1 MTHSPERPER
11 APLSFVQERL
21 WLLGQLSIPP
31 TTFQKTRAIRISG
44 PLDADRLRN
53 AWLELLRRHEVL
65 RSRIEIAEGAP
76 STVVV
81 DVDDCPS
88 LIVHDQ
94 GGWPDACAESDRL
107 LMEQARQPFDLEAD
121 LPIRATLIRVSDED
135 HLLVLSFH
143 RIAADPPSEAIIL
156 RDLGTSYRALD
167 DSQAVCGFTSLP
179 RQYRDY
185 AAWQRSPAQDEARR
199 QSLEY
204 WTDRLANAPG
214 PLELPFDRPRQAD
227 PGTSTARLSWP
238 LDGPR
243 LDHLRALG
251 DAEGVPIATVIL
263 AGFEILLARMAGT
276 VDLIVGY
283 PVDGRNHPDLGE
295 AVGPFTDVLPL
306 HADLSGRP
314 TFRELVSRNHAWIHE
329 ARSHHL
335 LPPEVLVETIRP
347 VRSPAHDSPVT
358 VQFAVEPRVDLGPSW
373 SGFSLIQREI
383 QPSPNGL
390 ELSLTLAG
398 DGDTLLGV
406 LEYDTELFDP
416 ETAER
421 ILGRLQIILDGAVAD
436 PDQAIDRLSILSKSE
451 FDRVVH
457 DWNATQLDLPIETTL
472 HRLIEEQV
480 QRTPTRVAVRFP
492 DVDDDG
498 GVIASELTFGEL
510 NQRANRL
517 AHHLRSLGVGA
528 EAVVAVVAERSPE
541 LVIALLGVLKAGAA
555 YLPIDPSAPASYL
568 KGLLEDARPRAVVTQ
583 PSFVETLM
591 ALGQP
596 APLVEL
602 RTPDLSPPGSDEN
615 PEPVNAPS
623 HAAYLIYTSGS
634 TGLPKGVINEH
645 RAICNRLLWG
655 QLTFPI
661 GPGDRVL
668 QKTPYTFDVSV
679 WEFFWPLMTGACLVL
694 ARPDGHRDPSYI
706 ARLITRARVTHCH
719 FVPSMLGPFLDD
731 PVAPGCLS
739 TLRHVFS
746 SGEALTADLRDRFFE
761 RLGPGVE
768 LHNLYGP
775 TEAAVEVTYHRCQPG
790 DRPGPVPIGRPIA
803 NARTYILDEHGQPQP
818 IGVPGELF
826 LGGLCVARGYLNRPE
841 LTAER
846 FLVDPFEP
854 AGNARLYRTGD
865 RARWLPDGSIEYLGR
880 LDHQMKIRGVRIEPG
895 EVEAALRRHPDVSD
909 AAVVACEDSVAGSW
923 LAAYIV
929 APAGTLPPSAAVLR
943 RFVSEELPEAAI
955 PSAYV
960 PLEALPLTTS
970 GKLNRKALP
979 SVERGSFGAATE
991 SPPPRDPVETALADC
1006 WSEILGVDPIGLG
1019 DDFFER
1025 GGHSLAAA
1033 RVMARIRLIFGV
1045 ELPIRALFE
1054 NPTLAALARRVAVAL
1069 RESKSLGESVTTA
1082 GPIRRVEGSPTPVSP
1097 SQWRLW
1103 FLDQISPGLP
1113 VYNLSSAERLAG
1125 PLDGPALS
1133 RSLGEVV
1140 RRHETL
1146 RTVFRPDSDTNPIP
1160 VVLPDDQPSWPL
1172 PIEDLSSVPDHERMS
1187 VLTKGLHAEGERP
1200 FDLSVGPL
1208 FRARLF
1214 RVGQEDHVLQ
1224 LTVHHIACDGW
1235 SLGLIWRDIAA
1246 FYHGH
1251 TSGQFASL
1259 PEIAVTFGDFAA
1271 WQAGRLAGESFR
1283 DRIASWIGQLE
1294 ELPTVLELPTDR
1306 PRPSVPSMKGGHI
1319 PIEVPG
1325 AVAQGLTN
1333 LARSEGASLF
1343 MVLLGAFA
1351 ALLRRYSG
1359 QTDLAIGSPGA
1370 GRPHPDLDEVVG
1382 CFVNLLV
1389 LRVNLPGNPTFRE
1402 LVRAARETTLEAMAH
1417 QDIPFER
1424 IVESLNP
1431 RRDPGQHPLIQ
1442 AVFTVQDYPRPALGW
1457 GTLHAST
1464 VEFELDVAKFDLTLM
1479 MTVHGGTIRGQLGY
1493 NAEIFDVKTAS
1504 RLVDHF
1510 QILLR
1515 DAAAHPD
1522 RPLSECS
1529 FLTDPERRQLASWNE
1544 TSTHYPRE
1552 RSLVELFH
1560 ERATASPDW
1569 PAIEDGGRIL
1579 SYRELR
1585 RHADRLATRLRDAG
1599 VAVGDKVG
1607 LLIDRSADAVIALL
1621 AVLKTGATYVP
1632 VAPDTP
1638 ARRLDYVFRDCAASA
1653 VIVRQGET
1661 DRVPRTFTGTV
1672 IELGSASHGL
1682 ESVEEFDQPVDASSP
1697 AYLIYTSGSTGLP
1710 KGVLVPH
1717 RAVVRLVVGTDY
1729 AALDASDRVALASTL
1744 AFDAST
1750 FEVWGALLNGGTL
1763 VVIAREALVDPEALR
1778 NLLVSRRITT
1788 LFLTTALFHQIAR
1801 SQPSTFGSLRHLLVG
1816 GEELDPAA
1824 ARAVLQSSLSPCRL
1838 LNVYGPTESTTF
1850 ATWHQVLPDEVA
1862 EGIHSV
1868 PIGRPIANT
1877 RAYVLDEH
1885 QRPLPVG
1892 LPGEL
1897 WLGGD
1902 GLAIGYHH
1910 APGLTA
1916 RRFVPNPFGDG
1927 SEARLYRTGDR
1938 VRRLPDGTLVFLGR
1952 LDNQIKLRGF
1962 RVEPGEIEAALRRHP
1977 GVLDAAVVPQ
1987 ADGSGG
1993 IRLVAFVVLDG
2004 SDLPADR
2011 LRSAL
2016 RDELPEFLVP
2026 SLVVS
2031 VDALPMT
2038 SSGKIDRRSL
2048 ADRKLAD
2055 PEPTGAP
2062 PESLTE
2068 DEQTLLR
2075 LWQEVLPN
2083 RAIGP
2088 DDDFFDLGGH
2098 SLLATRLF
2106 ARIEDEF
2113 GVRPPLTHLLA
2124 RSTVRRLAATLRK
2137 TIPACSPSRLVAI
2150 TPVDGAQLPPFV
2162 CFPGG
2167 FGRDGMLLGHGLSLA
2182 SLARLLGPDTPFF
2195 SVSLGQVPSGQ
2206 TFAELIPPIAEQFL
2220 DDLKTALPEGPY
2232 YLGGYSLGGL
2242 LALEVARRL
2251 IAGGDSIGMLALID
2265 VFGPNYPRRRSRREW
2280 IGAHLN
2286 DLRDRCAADR
2296 FRYFSEKLR
2305 SRLRPG
2311 TGLKTTPLSP
2321 EPRDEI
2327 LWNSIETY
2335 LRGLEP
2341 YPGRIVLFRAA
2352 TQPRKA
2358 RFSHEDTTNGWGAIA
2373 NGGVEVIECPG
2384 NHLTMLLP
2392 PHLAF
2397 LAAALRESFRKH
2409 SQRQATF

>member
-1 MTHSPERPER
+1 M
-11 APLSFVQERL
+11 L
-21 WLLGQLSIPP
+21 
-31 TTFQKTRAIRISG
+31 RIVG
-44 PLDADRLRN
+44 PLDANRLRG

-65 RSRIEIAEGAP
+65 RSRIQTVEGVPGA
-76 STVVV
+76 VVV

-88 LIVHDQ
+88 LSVHDQ
-94 GGWPDACAESDRL
+94 SGWPDAGPEADRL
-107 LMEQARQPFDLEAD
+107 IMEQARHPFDLAAE
-121 LPIRATLIRVSDED
+121 LPIRATLIRVSSED

-143 RIAADPPSEAIIL
+143 RIAVDPFSEDLIL
-156 RDLGTSYRALD
+156 RDLGTRYRALD
-167 DSQAVCGFTSLP
+167 DAQALCGFTSFP
-179 RQYRDY
+179 RQYRAY
-185 AAWQRSPAQDEARR
+185 ATWQRSPAQEETRR
-199 QSLEY
+199 RALAF
-204 WTDRLANAPG
+204 WTNHLANAPD
-214 PLELPFDRPRQAD
+214 PLELPFDRPRQVD
-227 PGTSTARLSWP
+227 PGTTTARLAWS
-238 LDGPR
+238 LAGSR
-243 LDHLRALG
+243 LNDLRALG

-263 AGFEILLARMAGT
+263 AGFEILLARMAGSEEL
-276 VDLIVGY
+276 VVGY
-283 PVDGRNHPDLGE
+283 PDDGRQHPDLQDL
-295 AVGPFTDVLPL
+295 VGPVTNVLPL
-306 HADLSGRP
+306 RANLSGSP
-314 TFRELVSRNHAWIHE
+314 TFRELVARNHGWIHE
-329 ARSHHL
+329 ARAHHL
-335 LPPEVLVETIRP
+335 LPSEILVETIRP
-347 VRSPAHDSPVT
+347 VRSPAHHSLVS
-358 VQFAVEPRVDLGPSW
+358 VQFAVEPQSDLEPSW
-373 SGFSLIQREI
+373 SGFSLVQREI
-383 QPSPNGL
+383 QSSPTGL
-390 ELSLTLAG
+390 ELSLKLTDA
-398 DGDTLLGV
+398 GDTLLGV
-406 LEYDTELFDP
+406 LEYDTGLFDP
-416 ETAER
+416 ETADR
-421 ILGRLQIILDGAVAD
+421 VLGRLQIILDGAVAD
-436 PDQAIDRLSILSKSE
+436 PDQTIDRLPILSKSE
-451 FDRVVH
+451 LDRVVH
-457 DWNATQLDLPIETTL
+457 EWNATQRDLPIETTL
-472 HRLIEEQV
+472 HHLIEDQV
-480 QRTPTRVAVRFP
+480 QKTPTQVAVLFP

-498 GVIASELTFGEL
+498 GVIPAALTFAEL

-528 EAVVAVVAERSPE
+528 ETTVAVVAERSPE

-555 YLPIDPSAPASYL
+555 YLPLDPSAPASYL
-568 KGLLEDARPRAVVTQ
+568 KGLLDDAQPNAIVTQ
-583 PSFVETLM
+583 PSLMETVM
-591 ALGQP
+591 TLGQP

-602 RTPDLSPPGSDEN
+602 RFPDIEPPGSDEN
-615 PEPVNAPS
+615 PEPINTPN

-706 ARLITRARVTHCH
+706 ARLITRAQVTHCH

-731 PVAPGCLS
+731 PGAPGCLS

-761 RLGPGVE
+761 RLGSSVE

-775 TEAAVEVTYHRCQPG
+775 TEAAVEVTYHHCHPD

-803 NARTYILDEHGQPQP
+803 NARTYILDPHGQPQP
-818 IGVPGELF
+818 IGVAGELF

-841 LTAER
+841 LTIER

-854 AGNARLYRTGD
+854 AANARLYRTGD

-895 EVEAALRRHPDVSD
+895 EVEAALRRHPDVSE
-909 AAVVACEDSVAGSW
+909 AAVVAYEDSVAGSW
-923 LAAYIV
+923 LAAYLV
-929 APAGTLPPSAAVLR
+929 APPGTLPPSAAVLR
-943 RFVSEELPEAAI
+943 RFLSEELPEAAI

-979 SVERGSFGAATE
+979 SVQRGSFGGTTE
-991 SPPPRDPVETALADC
+991 TPPPRDPVETALADC
-1006 WSEILGVDPIGLG
+1006 WSDILGVEAIGLG
-1019 DDFFER
+1019 DDFFEM

-1054 NPTLAALARRVAVAL
+1054 NPTLAALARRVSVAL
-1069 RESKSLGESVTTA
+1069 RDSISVGESVAAA
-1082 GPIRRVEGSPTPVSP
+1082 GPLRRAQGSPTPVSP

-1113 VYNLSSAERLAG
+1113 SYNLSSAERLTG
-1125 PLDGPALS
+1125 PLDEPALS

-1140 RRHETL
+1140 RRHEAL
-1146 RTVFRPDSDTNPIP
+1146 RTVFRLDADTNPIP
-1160 VVLPDDQPSWPL
+1160 VVLPDNQPSWPL
-1172 PIEDLSSVPDHERMS
+1172 PIEDLSSVPDHERRS
-1187 VLTKGLHAEGERP
+1187 VLTKRLNTEGEVP

-1208 FRARLF
+1208 FRARLV
-1214 RVGQEDHVLQ
+1214 RLGPEDHVLQ

-1246 FYHGH
+1246 CYHNQ
-1251 TSGQFASL
+1251 TTGQFAPL
-1259 PEIAVTFGDFAA
+1259 PELAVTFGDFAA
-1271 WQAGRLAGESFR
+1271 WQAGRLEGDAFR
-1283 DRIASWIGQLE
+1283 NRMDSWIDQLE
-1294 ELPTVLELPTDR
+1294 DLPTVLELPTDR
-1306 PRPSVPSMKGGHI
+1306 PRPSVASMKGGHV

-1343 MVLLGAFA
+1343 MVLLAAFA

-1389 LRVNLPGNPTFRE
+1389 MRVKLPGDPTFRE
-1402 LVRAARETTLEAMAH
+1402 LVREARETTLETMAH

-1479 MTVHGGTIRGQLGY
+1479 MTVHRGTIRGQLGY
-1493 NAEIFDVKTAS
+1493 NAEIFDGNTAS

-1515 DAAAHPD
+1515 DAVAQPD
-1522 RPLSECS
+1522 QPLSACS
-1529 FLTDPERRQLASWNE
+1529 FLTDQERRQLASWNE
-1544 TSTHYPRE
+1544 TTTDYPRE

-1560 ERATASPDW
+1560 EQVAARPNF
-1569 PAIEDGGRIL
+1569 PAIEDGDRIL

-1585 RHADRLATRLRDAG
+1585 AHADRLATRLRAAG
-1599 VAVGDKVG
+1599 VSVGDKVG

-1638 ARRLDYVFRDCAASA
+1638 ARRLEYLFRDSAAS
-1653 VIVRQGET
+1653 VVLVRQGET
-1661 DRVPRTFTGTV
+1661 DRVPQTFTGSV
-1672 IELGSASHGL
+1672 IELGNAPCELDAL
-1682 ESVEEFDQPVDASSP
+1682 EVVDPPVDASAP

-1750 FEVWGALLNGGTL
+1750 FEVWGALLHGGTL
-1763 VVIAREALVDPEALR
+1763 VVIARETLVNPAALR
-1778 NLLVSRRITT
+1778 NLLVSKRITT
-1788 LFLTTALFHQIAR
+1788 LFLTTALFHQIAQ

-1824 ARAVLQSSLSPCRL
+1824 ARAVLQSSQPPCRL

-1850 ATWHQVLPDEVA
+1850 ATWHPVQVDEVA
-1862 EGIHSV
+1862 EGVHSV

-1877 RAYVLDEH
+1877 TAYVLDEH
-1885 QRPLPVG
+1885 HRPLPVG

-1902 GLAIGYHH
+1902 GLALGYHH
-1910 APGLTA
+1910 APELTA
-1916 RRFVPNPFGDG
+1916 QRFVPNPFGDG
-1927 SEARLYRTGDR
+1927 SEPRLYRTGDR

-1987 ADGSGG
+1987 PDGSGG
-1993 IRLVAFVVLDG
+1993 MRLVAFVVLDG
-2004 SDLPADR
+2004 SDGTADR
-2011 LRSAL
+2011 LRPAL

-2026 SLVVS
+2026 SLVVA
-2031 VDALPMT
+2031 VEALPMT
-2038 SSGKIDRRSL
+2038 SSGKIDRL
-2048 ADRKLAD
+2048 ALISRKLDD

-2062 PESLTE
+2062 SEALTE

-2113 GVRPPLTHLLA
+2113 GIRPPLTTLLA
-2124 RSTVRRLAATLRK
+2124 QSTVRRFAATLRK
-2137 TIPACSPSRLVAI
+2137 TIPSCSPSRLVAI

-2182 SLARLLGPDTPFF
+2182 SLARRLGPDAPFL
-2195 SVSLGQVPSGQ
+2195 SVTLGQVPSGQ
-2206 TFAELIPPIAEQFL
+2206 TFAALIPALAEQFL
-2220 DDLKTALPEGPY
+2220 DDLKTVLPEGPY

-2251 IAGGDSIGMLALID
+2251 IAEGHSMGMLALID
-2265 VFGPNYPRRRSRREW
+2265 VFGPNYPKRRSRREW
-2280 IGAHLN
+2280 IGAHLKN
-2286 DLRDRCAADR
+2286 LRNRSTTDR
-2296 FRYFSEKLR
+2296 FKYFSEKIQ
-2305 SRLRPG
+2305 SKIRPG
-2311 TGLKTTPLSP
+2311 TRLKTTPHSP

-2327 LWNSIETY
+2327 LWNSFEAY
-2335 LRGLEP
+2335 LQGLEP

-2352 TQPRKA
+2352 TQPQKA
-2358 RFSHEDTTNGWGAIA
+2358 RVSHEDATNGWGAIA

-2384 NHLTMLLP
+2384 NHLTMLQP
-2392 PHLAF
+2392 PHLGF
-2397 LAAALRESFRKH
+2397 LATALREALRNH
-2409 SQRQATF
+2409 SQ